1 MPQTTRIMP
10 GARQGVTLIELVLA
24 MAISLVAL
32 LIVVLGY
39 NIGTKT
45 FTQETSRSD
54 FFWEGSRG
62 VQTVTE
68 ELRGCLELTS
78 ADSDSISFWW
88 EDLNDNSTMEANEVV
103 DYSVSNQILVRTQGT
118 ETKPLV
124 HNVISFDLT
133 YDDLADP
140 ELITVTLTMLKE
152 GNMVTLES
160 KANLRNK

>member
-1 MPQTTRIMP
+1 MPT
-10 GARQGVTLIELVLA
+10 ARQGVTLIELVLA

-39 NIGTKT
+39 NIGIKT

-54 FFWEGSRG
+54 FFWEGSQG

-68 ELRGCLELTS
+68 ELRECLELTS
-78 ADSDSISFWW
+78 ADSNSISFWW
-88 EDLNDNSTMEANEVV
+88 KDLNDNSTMEATEKIS
-103 DYSVSNQILVRTQGT
+103 YAVSNQILVRTQGT

-124 HNVISFDLT
+124 HNVIGFDLT